1 MKNLF
6 RVVFLFFI
14 LISIGC
20 STKKRTGETVSTK
33 PASQGLIEVT
43 ASGYGYTKA
52 SSVENAIENAFK
64 NILTQGIPKSNQ
76 VRPLLGNN
84 ALSVFER
91 NKKYFD
97 TFFRSEV
104 SKYILDQKIL
114 KYNPLANS
122 QASTEVR
129 LEINLEALRKKL
141 ESDNIISKF
150 GI

>member
-6 RVVFLFFI
+6 GVVFLFFI

-20 STKKRTGETVSTK
+20 SAKKRTGETVSIK
-33 PASQGLIEVT
+33 PVSQGLIEVT
-43 ASGYGYTKA
+43 ASGYGNTKA
-52 SSVENAIENAFK
+52 SSLENAIENAFK

-84 ALSVFER
+84 ALIVFES

-104 SKYILDQKIL
+104 SKYILNQKIL
-114 KYNPLANS
+114 KYNPFANS

-129 LEINLEALRKKL
+129 LEISLEALRKKL